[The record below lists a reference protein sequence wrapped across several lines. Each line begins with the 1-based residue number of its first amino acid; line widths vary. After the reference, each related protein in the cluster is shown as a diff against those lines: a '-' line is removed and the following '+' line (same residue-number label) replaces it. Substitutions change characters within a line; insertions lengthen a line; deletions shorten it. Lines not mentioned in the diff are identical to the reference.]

1 MNSRTFSP
9 LWILLI
15 IALVALPATARA
27 DKPVSPPADWSM
39 QSPRDEI
46 KPAFAYLPQG
56 GPGQTGSL
64 VIEADQREGLF
75 GWWER
80 TYPVEGGEY
89 HQFTVLYRTT
99 GIEIPRRAAV
109 ARILWRDK
117 DGNTVKH
124 DEPSFASYRP
134 GERPRAEPEFPFRET
149 TLENGW
155 TRISGLYHVPSDARQ
170 AIVELSY
177 RWAPA
182 GRVEWAEVKL
192 QAVDPPRPRTV
203 RLATVHYRPQQ
214 GTTAAEKCQLFKP
227 MIAEAGKQKADLVVL
242 PESLTFFGSGRTYAK
257 CAESMPGPST
267 RYFGSLAKEHDLYI
281 VAGLLERDRHLVYNV
296 SVLIGPDGKVV
307 GKYRKVT
314 LPRGEIEGGITPGT
328 EFPVFQT
335 RFGKVGMMICYDGFF
350 PEVARE
356 LSNKG
361 AEVIAWP
368 VWGCNPMLGAAR
380 ACENH
385 VYVISSTYTDISS
398 NWMISAVYGHDGKPL
413 AQSTEWGTVA
423 IAEVDLG
430 KPLHWQSLGDFR
442 AQISRHRPVLPAEV
456 RKRDRQQK

>member
-1 MNSRTFSP
+1 MNHHALSP
-9 LWILLI
+9 FRILL
-15 IALVALPATARA
+15 AVGLLAVTTTVSAE
-27 DKPVSPPADWSM
+27 KPVSAPADWSM
-39 QSPRDEI
+39 QSPREEI
-46 KPAFAYLPQG
+46 KPSFSYLPRG
-56 GPGQTGSL
+56 GPGHAGSL
-64 VIEADQREGLF
+64 VIEADEREGLF

-80 TYPVEGGEY
+80 TYPVKGGQY
-89 HQFTVLYRTT
+89 HQFSVLYRSS
-99 GIEIPRRAAV
+99 GIEIPRRAV
-109 ARILWRDK
+109 VVRILWRDQ
-117 DGNTVKH
+117 DGKAVKH

-134 GERPRAEPEFPFRET
+134 GERPRAEPEFPSEEAA
-149 TLENGW
+149 LENGW
-155 TRISGLYHVPSDARQ
+155 IRISGIYHVPSDARQ

-182 GRVEWAEVKL
+182 GRVEWSEVKL
-192 QAVDPPRPRTV
+192 LAVEPPKPRTV
-203 RLATVHYRPQQ
+203 RLATIHFRPQQ
-214 GTTAAEKCQLFKP
+214 GTTAAEKCQLFEP

-242 PESLTFFGSGRTYAK
+242 PETLTFFGSGKKYAE
-257 CAESMPGPST
+257 CAEPIPGPST
-267 RYFGSLAKEHDLYI
+267 RYFGSLAKQHDLYI
-281 VAGLLERDRHLVYNV
+281 VAGLLERDRHLIYNV

-328 EFPVFQT
+328 EYPVYQT

-356 LSNKG
+356 LSNGG

-385 VYVISSTYTDISS
+385 VYVISSTYTDVSS

-442 AQISRHRPVLPAEV
+442 AQISRHRPVLPAEP